1 MLEQQ
6 TLDCDVLVIGS
17 GAGGLAAAVTAAHS
31 GLYVIVAEK
40 APVFGGTTAY
50 SGGWLWIPGAPH
62 AIRAGRQE
70 APGRAEAYIR
80 QVTGDKFNPTLVNAY
95 LEAAPQMVAFFEQHT
110 EVQFDPG
117 SHSADFY
124 GELPAAAEGWRSLV
138 ARPYN
143 GAGLGNTL
151 SLLRN
156 PLPETTVAGLA
167 PAAGADMKHF
177 FQASRSPA
185 SAWYVAKRLLQHGT
199 DLLRRGQTC
208 RLANGNA
215 LAARLLRSALDAG
228 VRLIPSAAAT
238 ELRQDGEGRIIG
250 ALLDTPDA
258 CLNIRAARGV
268 VLACGGF
275 PHDKARLQQWVEPLQ
290 HGAPHHS
297 AAPETNSGDG
307 LRMAEQAGAAMGEN
321 MASPCAW
328 APVSLIPRKN
338 GSLGRFPHLIERG
351 KPGLIAVLANGE
363 RFTNEGAP
371 YYNFIR
377 DLFAAAPTTGP
388 VCAWLLC
395 DHAFIRRYGLGAVK
409 PFPFPMDGWLA
420 NGYLQRAQTP
430 EELAQRCGIDPAALR
445 RTIDEYNRHA
455 EHGEDPQFGRGGN
468 LYQRN
473 QGDPDHRPNPCVAP
487 LAQAPYYAVKVVPGS
502 LGTFRGILI
511 DEHARVLRADGSA
524 IPNLYA
530 AGNDANSIFG
540 GYYPSGGITLGPAMT
555 FGYLAANTIA
565 GEHSN
570 APENPL

>member
-351 KPGLIAVLANGE
+351 KPGLIAVRPTANGLPTKARRITTSSATCSPPRQQPVPCVPGCCATMPSSAATASARSS
-363 RFTNEGAP
+363 RFPSRWTAGWPTAICNAPKRPKSWRNAATSIRPHCGAP
-371 YYNFIR
+371 STNTTAMPNTAKTR
-377 DLFAAAPTTGP
+377 SSGAVATSTSATKATPTTGRTP
-388 VCAWLLC
+388 AW
-395 DHAFIRRYGLGAVK
+395 HRWRRR
-409 PFPFPMDGWLA
+409 PI
-420 NGYLQRAQTP
+420 TP
-430 EELAQRCGIDPAALR
+430 
-445 RTIDEYNRHA
+445 
-455 EHGEDPQFGRGGN
+455 
-468 LYQRN
+468 
-473 QGDPDHRPNPCVAP
+473 
-487 LAQAPYYAVKVVPGS
+487 
-502 LGTFRGILI
+502 
-511 DEHARVLRADGSA
+511 
-524 IPNLYA
+524 
-530 AGNDANSIFG
+530 
-540 GYYPSGGITLGPAMT
+540 
-555 FGYLAANTIA
+555 
-565 GEHSN
+565 
-570 APENPL
+570 